1 MQYINSHIKINK
13 LLNYSKKI
21 TLKKSYLPKI
31 IIIFDESFFNKKVF
45 FKLKIPEKS
54 AFLFRSYKIKERKKI
69 AKQLLK
75 FCKIR
80 KLKLIIAS
88 DIKLAEEINA
98 DGVHFSEYMIKKK
111 TINWK
116 EIKNLRLKKNWII
129 TTSAHSKRI
138 LNKMKN
144 YEIDAVLLS
153 PIFSTKSHPNKKS
166 LGLNKFLSMIKDFE
180 LPVYALGGINIKNVK
195 FLDETDIIGYAFQRG
210 I

>member
-1 MQYINSHIKINK
+1 
-13 LLNYSKKI
+13 
-21 TLKKSYLPKI
+21 
-31 IIIFDESFFNKKVF
+31 
-45 FKLKIPEKS
+45 
-54 AFLFRSYKIKERKKI
+54 
-69 AKQLLK
+69 
-75 FCKIR
+75 
-80 KLKLIIAS
+80 
-88 DIKLAEEINA
+88 
-98 DGVHFSEYMIKKK
+98 MIKKK

-116 EIKNLRLKKNWII
+116 EIKNLILKKNWII

-166 LGLNKFLSMIKDFE
+166 LGLKKFLSMIKDFE